1 MDRKLGGNMTDKKII
16 FFDIDDTLLDANK
29 NIPPSAKQAI
39 MDLKGL
45 GHEVAIATGRAPFM
59 FQNIREELEIDT
71 YVSCNGQYVVL
82 RNEVI
87 YDRALDEDA
96 LLMLTELALEHD
108 HPILYVDAQDMK
120 ANMPEEKLLRTSV
133 GQHKMFI
140 PQHDPFFYKNRKIYQ
155 ALLLCHQEEEKY
167 YETVFKAFDFIRCG
181 IDATDVVPSGGSKA
195 VGVSKLTERLG
206 IALEHQYAFGDA
218 LNDVNMLKSIPNSV
232 AMGNGLPEAKAAAKY
247 VTKRVEEDGI
257 LHGLK
262 MVGLL

>member
-1 MDRKLGGNMTDKKII
+1 MERKTGGNMTDKKII
-16 FFDIDDTLLDANK
+16 FFDIDDTLLDVKK

-39 MDLKGL
+39 MDLKRL

-82 RNEVI
+82 KNEVI

-167 YETVFKAFDFIRCG
+167 YETVFKAFDFIRCAT
-181 IDATDVVPSGGSKA
+181 DATDVVPSGGSKA
-195 VGVSKLTERLG
+195 VGVAKLTERLG

-247 VTKRVEEDGI
+247 ITKRVEEDGI
-257 LHGLK
+257 LYGLK